1 MILVL
6 EPEKLTNRLVLGIL
20 VIASMVGAVFAI
32 AHWKNKLAE
41 FETQKITIS
50 QLQSDLDEHHS
61 RVSKLTEAL
70 ADKEAQLLTVSNSLI
85 QLREKNKK
93 LETALAQSQAT
104 VNSQK
109 STIKIYK
116 DYYYLT
122 NGR

>member
-6 EPEKLTNRLVLGIL
+6 EPEKLTARLVLGII

-50 QLQSDLDEHHS
+50 QLNYEIDEQKS
-61 RVSKLTEAL
+61 QVAKLTDELIA
-70 ADKEAQLLTVSNSLI
+70 KEEQLSDVSNSLI

-93 LETALAQSQAT
+93 LETALSQSQAT

-109 STIKIYK
+109 TTIKIYK